1 MEGRMSRFS
10 TAVVVVSTWN
20 GNWMVGRKRE
30 GRARIGLDWIGLDC
44 ILEEFQRY
52 PYYDES

>member
-1 MEGRMSRFS
+1 MEGRMFEIVDCRCG
-10 TAVVVVSTWN
+10 STWN
-20 GNWMVGRKRE
+20 GNWMVGRNRE